1 MKNQIN
7 ENDIFTDFFSSEPI
21 KEEKT
26 IKQDNKQHNKQST
39 NKARNTNQDKEEKQ
53 KYFTFKINNDLYDYF
68 NNIMW
73 ITRETKLKYLN
84 DLIKADLI
92 KRVGLKPNASDEEI
106 QKAWSSYK
114 DKNFL

>member
-26 IKQDNKQHNKQST
+26 IKQDNKPST
-39 NKARNTNQDKEEKQ
+39 NKPRIAKQDKEEKQ

-73 ITRETKLKYLN
+73 ITRDTKLKYLN

-92 KRVGLKPNASDEEI
+92 KRVGLKPNASDDEI